1 MEKNN
6 NEKKY
11 DYLDDPKYQKNRKK
25 RLKLLLLL
33 ILLTGLMLTVS
44 TYAWFTANRI
54 VSVNSLNV
62 RVDSQG
68 GIEISVDGLNWKT
81 IINQE
86 ELKGATS
93 TYETSLNQFPDS
105 LVPTSTIGT
114 VNSGFMTMYRGIT
127 ESNDDGDYILTTK
140 VSNEALGTEGDYLA
154 FDIFLKVDKA
164 QPGYLTPNS
173 KVTFTGTGNAG
184 VENAIRIAFLEEGTV
199 PIGSA
204 KGTIQSLR
212 GGTSSDLYIWEPNS
226 NTHSSTGIAN
236 AFSLFGQTINANNA
250 PLAYAG
256 VSREINAAQNIT
268 LGNATAAN
276 YPTYFSNVNTNYKTT
291 TGFTNNTQ
299 IFDLKAG
306 ITKYRVYIWL
316 EGQDVDCENGSS
328 SGDLEFQ
335 FQITTNPS

>member
-1 MEKNN
+1 MKEN
-6 NEKKY
+6 NEDKKY
-11 DYLDDPKYQKNRKK
+11 EYLDDPKYQKKRRK
-25 RLKLLLLL
+25 RLQLLLLL

-62 RVDSQG
+62 HVESSG

-86 ELKGATS
+86 ELKNAVD
-93 TYETSLNQFPDS
+93 TYETSLNQFPES
-105 LVPTSTIGT
+105 LIPTSTVGA
-114 VNSGFMTMYRGIT
+114 VSGGFMTMYKGIT
-127 ESNDDGDYILTTK
+127 ESNDDGNYILTTK
-140 VSNEALGTEGDYLA
+140 VSNEALGSTGDYLA

-164 QPGYLTPNS
+164 GPAYMTPNS

-199 PIGSA
+199 PTGSA

-212 GGTSSDLYIWEPNS
+212 GGTNGDLYIWEPNA
-226 NTHSSTGIAN
+226 NAHSSTGIAN
-236 AFSLFGQTINANNA
+236 AFSLFGQTISANNA
-250 PLAYAG
+250 PLDYAG
-256 VSREINAAQNIT
+256 VSREITATQNIT

-276 YPTYFSNVNTNYKTT
+276 YPTYFANVNTNYKTSV
-291 TGFTNNTQ
+291 GFANNVQ
-299 IFDLKAG
+299 IFNFKAG

-328 SGDLEFQ
+328 SGDLEIQFQ
-335 FQITTNPS
+335 FTTNPS

>member
-1 MEKNN
+1 MLQKKDKNL
-6 NEKKY
+6 
-11 DYLDDPKYQKNRKK
+11 DYLEDPKYKERRKNR
-25 RLKLLLLL
+25 LLLLFF
-33 ILLTGLMLTVS
+33 LLVFTGFMLSVS

-62 RVDSQG
+62 HVESQG

-86 ELKGATS
+86 ELEGAVS
-93 TYETSLNQFPDS
+93 TYPASLNQFPDS
-105 LVPTSTIGT
+105 LIPTSTVGS
-114 VNSGFMTMYRGIT
+114 VSSGFMTMYRGVILGN
-127 ESNDDGDYILTTK
+127 ENGDYIITT
-140 VSNEALGTEGDYLA
+140 VNSPEARGDEGDYLA
-154 FDIFLKVDKA
+154 FDFFLKVDKSSD
-164 QPGYLTPNS
+164 GYLTPNS
-173 KVTFTGTGNAG
+173 TVTFTGNNNAG

-204 KGTIQSLR
+204 QGSIQSLR
-212 GGTSSDLYIWEPNS
+212 GGTSSDLYIWEPNA
-226 NTHSSTGIAN
+226 NTHSPTGIAN
-236 AFSLFGQTINANNA
+236 AYSLFGQTITANNA
-250 PLAYAG
+250 PLNYSG
-256 VSREINAAQNIT
+256 VSNIINESQNIT
-268 LGNATAAN
+268 LGQATAAN
-276 YPTYFSNVNTNYKTT
+276 YPAYFSNVTANYKTS
-291 TGFTNNTQ
+291 TGFASNQQ